1 MNNISFERLI
11 LGAKDELLNPSDLSI
26 RVLWF
31 EQRDRYLKFLADKS
45 LKNLKRV
52 FNILDKADN
61 VDSLRLDLN
70 VEIPFA
76 GDMFSKISLGCNV
89 TVGVE
94 ALFLSHG
101 GLSIGDG
108 AVIGQ
113 RALLIT
119 LGHPL
124 HPSQRHLH
132 KMGPIYIGSGVLLG
146 GDTIIVNSGKT
157 EPVTIGE
164 GSIVLP
170 GSIITKDIPSYCVI
184 SDTNKILLQGKEFFR
199 PINNIYAHENL
210 TLESRLTLE
219 GLAQLDF
226 QNISLDLA
234 KSFDITFV
242 TNQKNSKVKNIA
254 SSDDLFLI
262 FNNSSKE
269 VLHKCLLIEPFK
281 IEGDIPVLKE
291 RMTINQG
298 SYIHTD
304 PGGKLNFSP
313 GDLIAPRAK
322 VISKNGGVIEFDPEV
337 WVGAGATILAD
348 RRKIKIGRGSIIA
361 AGARITTDVPEL
373 SIVVKGGKVIKT
385 IGEKDIIFHLPSKW
399 IDPAIYYEAFAENSA
414 VASRMS
420 PEDRITYIREHLPMR
435 P

>member
-1 MNNISFERLI
+1 MNYISFERLI
-11 LGAKDELLNPSDLSI
+11 LGAKGELLNPSDLSI

-76 GDMFSKISLGCNV
+76 GDMFSKISLGRNV
-89 TVGVE
+89 TMGTE

-101 GLSIGDG
+101 GLSISDG

-124 HPSQRHLH
+124 HPNQRHLH

-146 GDTIIVNSGKT
+146 GNSIIVNSGKA

-164 GSIVLP
+164 GAIVLP
-170 GSIITKDIPSYCVI
+170 GSIITKDIPSYCVV
-184 SDTNKILLQGKEFFR
+184 SGTNEILLQGKKFFH
-199 PINNIYAHENL
+199 PINNIFAHEYL
-210 TLESRLTLE
+210 TLESRLTFE

-226 QNISLDLA
+226 QSVGLDLA
-234 KSFDITFV
+234 KSLDITCGPI
-242 TNQKNSKVKNIA
+242 QKNCKVKNIA
-254 SSDDLFLI
+254 FSDDLFLI

-269 VLHKCLLIEPFK
+269 VLRKCLLVGPFK

-348 RRKIKIGRGSIIA
+348 GRKIKIGRGSIIA
-361 AGARITTDVPEL
+361 AGSEITEDVPEL
-373 SIVVKGGKVIKT
+373 SIVVTGGKVIKT
-385 IGEKDIIFHLPSKW
+385 ISEKDITSHLPSKW
-399 IDPAIYYEAFAENSA
+399 TDPAIYYESFAENSD
-414 VASRMS
+414 VASKMS
-420 PEDRITYIREHLPMR
+420 SEDRIAYIQEHFPMH